1 MKGSNQETNQ
11 ARNRE
16 LVLSLL
22 QQDKLSTRTRIAK
35 QVGLKQATV
44 ANIINDFISVGL
56 IQETGLLPGE
66 KGRRS
71 VGISLSEDRF
81 RVIAFR
87 LTRRF
92 FTIGIFSLNCREVG
106 EGIRETIENS
116 DPVAVLDRVCDLIE
130 NIINS
135 AKDEIFLAVGVSV
148 PGPYY
153 YDEGEIAL
161 ITSFPGWVSIKIRS
175 ILQEKISIPVII
187 EHDANAAVLAE
198 RILVESRKQYN
209 TVVYIS
215 AGQGIGAG
223 IMNGGKVFKGAQG
236 IAGEIGHVCVDING
250 PQCECGSR
258 GCLTMYASTLA
269 ITDRI
274 QERLKLDTKLEFGD
288 VVKLIASGN
297 EVALEEFQRL
307 MDYLSVEVINLI
319 YTYNP
324 NIIIIG
330 DALSEIGQPIL
341 DELNARLKAIKVGK
355 LLNNLHIELAE
366 FGFDSAYIGAAVTAT
381 KYVFKNVAG
390 IFSME

>member
-56 IQETGLLPGE
+56 IQEKGLLSGE

-71 VGISLSEDRF
+71 VAISLSEDKY

-92 FTIGIFSLNCREVG
+92 FTIGVFSLNCREVRD
-106 EGIRETIENS
+106 GINERIENS

-130 NIINS
+130 NIISS

-153 YDEGEIAL
+153 SDEGEIAL
-161 ITSFPGWVSIKIRS
+161 ITSFPGWVSVRIRD
-175 ILQEKISIPVII
+175 ILQERISIPVII

-198 RILVESRKQYN
+198 SILVESRKQYD

-236 IAGEIGHVCVDING
+236 IAGEIGHVCVDMHG
-250 PQCECGSR
+250 PQCECGAR
-258 GCLTMYASTLA
+258 GCLSMYASTLA
-269 ITDRI
+269 ITDRM
-274 QERLKLDTKLEFGD
+274 QERMKNDKLDFGD
-288 VVKLIASGN
+288 VVKLIAAGN
-297 EVALEEFQRL
+297 EIALEEFRRL
-307 MDYLSVEVINLI
+307 MEYLSTEVINII

-324 NIIIIG
+324 NLIIIG

-341 DELNARLKAIKVGK
+341 DEINTRLKAIRVRK

-366 FGFDSAYIGAAVTAT
+366 FGFDSAYIGAAVTAA
-381 KYVFKNVAG
+381 KYVFKNVAE

>member
-56 IQETGLLPGE
+56 IQEKGLLSGE

-71 VGISLSEDRF
+71 VAISLSEDKY

-92 FTIGIFSLNCREVG
+92 FTIGVFSLNCREVRD
-106 EGIRETIENS
+106 GINERIENS

-130 NIINS
+130 NIISS

-153 YDEGEIAL
+153 SDEGEIAL
-161 ITSFPGWVSIKIRS
+161 ITSFPGWVSVRIRD
-175 ILQEKISIPVII
+175 ILQERISIPVII

-198 RILVESRKQYN
+198 SILVESRKQYD

-236 IAGEIGHVCVDING
+236 IAGEIGHVCVDMHG
-250 PQCECGSR
+250 PQCECGAR
-258 GCLTMYASTLA
+258 GCLSMYASTLA
-269 ITDRI
+269 ITDRM
-274 QERLKLDTKLEFGD
+274 QERMKNDKLDFGD
-288 VVKLIASGN
+288 VVKLIAAGN
-297 EVALEEFQRL
+297 EIALEEFRRL
-307 MDYLSVEVINLI
+307 MEYLSAEVINII

-324 NIIIIG
+324 NLIIIG

-341 DELNARLKAIKVGK
+341 DEINTRLKAIRVRK

-366 FGFDSAYIGAAVTAT
+366 FGFDSAYIGAAVTAA
-381 KYVFKNVAG
+381 KYVFKNVAE